1 MADGHL
7 SELQHRLHEFAT
19 ERDWEQY
26 HTPKNLAMALAAEVG
41 ELLDIF
47 QWLTPQ
53 ESSAITSDSNSM
65 DAVRDELADVMIYL
79 VRLADVVSVD
89 LIDAARAK
97 IDANELRFRRSN

>member
-1 MADGHL
+1 MADDHL
-7 SELQHRLHEFAT
+7 YELQHRLHEFAT

-53 ESSAITSDSNSM
+53 ESSAITYDSDSM

-79 VRLADVVSVD
+79 VRLADVLSVD
-89 LIDAARAK
+89 LIDVARAK
-97 IDANELRFRRSN
+97 IDANELRFRPSN